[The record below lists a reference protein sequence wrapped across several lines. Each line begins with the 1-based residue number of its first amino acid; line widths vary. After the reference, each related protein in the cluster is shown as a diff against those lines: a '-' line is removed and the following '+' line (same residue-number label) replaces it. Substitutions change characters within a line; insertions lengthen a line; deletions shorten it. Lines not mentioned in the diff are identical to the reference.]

1 MSKEYFSHDYNA
13 RSDPKLRKLLM
24 KEGMDGIGIYWCII
38 EMLYEQE
45 GILPLSE
52 CEAIAFELHTECE
65 RIESVLHS
73 DLFIIEDDSFYSQSV
88 INRLEIRNGKS
99 KSASNSANARWA
111 KWRASHANALQTQS
125 EGNAIKVNKSKIKE
139 KKIYSE
145 QAHSLFSDLVIL
157 FDEKLR
163 PNTEIEKNKWVNVC
177 EKLLKSNDAEHIKTV
192 VKKARMDDFWG
203 KQFLSLNKLTKS
215 DKDGV
220 NYFIKFELKFTGKT
234 EKQEYVD
241 RDPRF
246 NTAAY
251 KPLKR
256 IE

>member
-24 KEGMDGIGIYWCII
+24 REGIEGIGIYWCII

-65 RIESVLHS
+65 RIESVIHS

-125 EGNAIKVNKSKIKE
+125 ESNAIKVNKSKEKE

-145 QAHSLFSDLVIL
+145 QAHGLFSDLVIL

-163 PNTEIEKNKWVNVC
+163 PDNDKKKNDWLNTI
-177 EKLLKSNDAEHIKTV
+177 EKLLKNNSPEHIKQI
-192 VKKARMDDFWG
+192 VKRARMDVFWG
-203 KQFLSLNKLTKS
+203 KQFLSLTKLSTS
-215 DKDGV
+215 DKNGV
-220 NYFIKFELKFTGKT
+220 NYFIKFET
-234 EKQEYVD
+234 Q
-241 RDPRF
+241 F
-246 NTAAY
+246 NGSNQQY
-251 KPLKR
+251 SQPDKKR
-256 IE
+256 LNDAWERPS

>member
-24 KEGMDGIGIYWCII
+24 REGIEGIGIYWCII

-139 KKIYSE
+139 KKIYSD
-145 QAHSLFSDLVIL
+145 QAYNLFSELVIL

-163 PNTEIEKNKWVNVC
+163 PDTEVKKDKWLSVC
-177 EKLLKSNDAEHIKTV
+177 EKLLKNNNPEHIKTI
-192 VKKARMDDFWG
+192 VKKARMDDFWS
-203 KQFLSLNKLTKS
+203 KQFLSLPKLLTT
-215 DKDGV
+215 DKNDV
-220 NYFIKFELKFTGKT
+220 KYFARFELQFNGKT
-234 EKQEYVD
+234 EKQDQE

>member
-24 KEGMDGIGIYWCII
+24 REGIEGIGIYWCII

-65 RIESVLHS
+65 RIESVIHS

-125 EGNAIKVNKSKIKE
+125 EINAIKVNKSKEKE

-145 QAHSLFSDLVIL
+145 QAHGLFSDLVIL

-163 PNTEIEKNKWVNVC
+163 PDNDKKKNDWLNTI
-177 EKLLKSNDAEHIKTV
+177 EKLLKNNSPEHIKQI
-192 VKKARMDDFWG
+192 VKRARMDVFWG
-203 KQFLSLNKLTKS
+203 KQFLSLTKLSTS
-215 DKDGV
+215 DKNGV
-220 NYFIKFELKFTGKT
+220 NYFIKFET
-234 EKQEYVD
+234 Q
-241 RDPRF
+241 F
-246 NTAAY
+246 NGSNQQY
-251 KPLKR
+251 SQPDKKR
-256 IE
+256 LNDAWERPS